1 MSVHLL
7 GAYCRAA
14 LQHRHPT
21 DTVEVLA
28 EARNALGRRITL
40 RQFDA
45 EGARDVEMVGKM
57 VIARRRRLFG
67 RVLDRVRHALGWH
80 TRRQKL
86 ATNAFIAALH
96 AHARDAG
103 RVEDV
108 LRQEGV
114 RRNRALTA
122 RQLLRVVVR
131 FEPEVEQRME
141 YSHLDLD
148 QSLAPRRWH
157 YAQRVVLKLRSFL
170 RA

>member
-1 MSVHLL
+1 MSVQLL

-21 DTVEVLA
+21 DTVEVHGG
-28 EARNALGRRITL
+28 ARNAMGRRITL

-45 EGARDVEMVGKM
+45 EGALDVEMVGKM
-57 VIARRRRLFG
+57 VVSRRRRLFG
-67 RVLDRVRHALGWH
+67 RTLDRIRHALGWH

-96 AHARDAG
+96 AHARDSG
-103 RVEDV
+103 RVEEV
-108 LRQEGV
+108 LKQEGV

-122 RQLLRVVVR
+122 RQLLRVVTR

-148 QSLAPRRWH
+148 SSLAPRRWH
-157 YAQRVVLKLRSFL
+157 YAQRIVMKLKRLLRP
-170 RA
+170 

>member
-1 MSVHLL
+1 M
-7 GAYCRAA
+7 
-14 LQHRHPT
+14 QHRHPT
-21 DTVEVLA
+21 DTVEV
-28 EARNALGRRITL
+28 EGGARNAMGRRITL

-45 EGARDVEMVGKM
+45 EGAQDVEMVGKM
-57 VIARRRRLFG
+57 VVARRRRLFG

-96 AHARDAG
+96 AHARDPN
-103 RVEDV
+103 RVDDILE
-108 LRQEGV
+108 QEGV

-131 FEPEVEQRME
+131 LEPEVERRME

-148 QSLAPRRWH
+148 SSLAPRRWH
-157 YAQRVVLKLRSFL
+157 DAQHVVLKLKRFL
-170 RA
+170 RP